1 MNIIRKI
8 ILCIKNIF
16 IKQEKI
22 EKLPEPQNTIEQDK
36 RENFIESLKITPTEK
51 RTKKTIETLTCV
63 GDGLGIRKKMTC

>member
-16 IKQEKI
+16 IKQEK
-22 EKLPEPQNTIEQDK
+22 LPEPKNTIEQDK